1 MMIQVT
7 AGRFAEAAKDW
18 FNFLKKKLIF
28 NWMSL
33 LEILHNNLLFIFKQ
47 NVKF

>member
-1 MMIQVT
+1 MMIEVT
-7 AGRFAEAAKDW
+7 AGRLAEAAKDW
-18 FNFLKKKLIF
+18 FNEKKKLLIF

-47 NVKF
+47 NV